1 MSLRKEHV
9 VLLGS
14 VAVLGLLGW
23 SATKERVVPRGA
35 GSKNNASVEFEH
47 YPAPDAQ
54 FALGAPRKLAELDR
68 DLFSQPR
75 DTHPLPPLVTLEPP
89 LPTLSALRPL
99 TSYTV
104 SPPFFGRLL
113 RADPTPVSPA
123 VPKLFNTG
131 AEGETSEDDVAEA
144 SEPSAKDL
152 LNQSKPTG
160 ELETPEQ
167 HAAKLESWK
176 KLYDWIRV
184 TEGEPLFGQIRNPD
198 RYGLKGRAGEAVSFV
213 EVLPQTGVER
223 FPGQKPVTY
232 MRDRVLEF
240 AFADTASNRIQLRRR
255 EFVAPIG
262 PSRYQDL
269 LAFADEC
276 VAARLDAR
284 EALSVAADMYELA
297 SQTEPADPTPQI
309 GLARCYEA
317 GFELEKAFDVYT
329 RLLAAGGVHP
339 EVRVGLAQ
347 LEAKLRLF
355 DRAEAHFKEAFA
367 QARTQWNVLWPYG
380 RFAFHRGHYDDA
392 LANLNGAFAD
402 DNNPTKLADARTRAA
417 IRTDLGAALTALARI
432 DDAQDKFD
440 KALQADPS
448 DPRPLA
454 GKLSSAYYS
463 KKAPAA
469 ASAGAAGN
477 DAGFE
482 MLMARAMLDCQAKNW
497 VPARDQLIS
506 AASADALRA
515 PRAWAGLSWLA
526 EITGYP
532 ENAGR
537 FIEQAAE
544 GDPSDPWI
552 RYQHG
557 RMLAA
562 RDDVQGAHDEFV
574 AALDLQLDFVDAI
587 IALGALAHR
596 TGAYEDAERYLERA
610 LFLDNTRAEIH
621 ALRGWNF
628 VELNDLASARDAFD
642 AALQNDKM
650 QPLARAGQAWTTY
663 LAGDSEKAISL
674 FAELNDVRRSL
685 PENDPYRVYAQA
697 QMDRIK
703 DHESKVIWN
712 DRFERRAL
720 MNNWGVDEATGPTV
734 TLVDGAVHIAG
745 NFNTNGAARLH
756 KPYPATDFVSAEM
769 DVTITSKC
777 NARVSVYLSK
787 EKRTGGQ
794 NQIVGKIAVAR
805 RRDGGLVVLAMDV
818 ATAEENWEDVAE
830 VGGKPWWP
838 LDQPV
843 RLRIERLGEGSDST
857 VRLSVDGITVREG
870 IRMQRMSSSNSE
882 LNIGVAVE
890 GQTGLPA
897 DVVVDNVDVVYRIP
911 K

>member
-23 SATKERVVPRGA
+23 SVSKAPVVPRGS
-35 GSKNNASVEFEH
+35 GSKGGAPVDFEH
-47 YPAPDAQ
+47 YPAPDPKL
-54 FALGAPRKLAELDR
+54 ALGAPRKIDELDR

-75 DTHPLPPLVTLEPP
+75 DTHPLPPLATVEPP
-89 LPTLSALRPL
+89 LPTLSALRPM

-104 SPPFFGRLL
+104 AAPFFGRLL
-113 RADPTPVSPA
+113 RADPTPVSPP

-131 AEGETSEDDVAEA
+131 ADDDTSDDA
-144 SEPSAKDL
+144 EPSTPDL
-152 LNQSKPTG
+152 QKQATAAS

-176 KLYDWIRV
+176 KLYDWIRI

-198 RYGLKGRAGEAVSFV
+198 RYGLKGRANEPVSFV
-213 EVLPQTGVER
+213 EVLPQTGAER
-223 FPGQKPVTY
+223 FPGQKPVSY
-232 MRDRVLEF
+232 ARDRVLEF

-255 EFVAPIG
+255 EFVPPIG
-262 PSRYQDL
+262 ASRYADL

-284 EALSVAADMYELA
+284 EALSVAADMYQLA
-297 SQTEPADPTPQI
+297 AKTEPDDPTPQL

-329 RLLAAGGVHP
+329 GLVAAKGVHP

-355 DRAEAHFKEAFA
+355 GRAEKHFQEAFA
-367 QARTQWNVLWPYG
+367 QGRTSWSVLWPYG
-380 RFAFHRGHYDDA
+380 RFQLEHGQYDEA
-392 LANLNGAFAD
+392 LALLGEAYRNEPGEPAQ
-402 DNNPTKLADARTRAA
+402 ARTRAA
-417 IRTDLGAALTALARI
+417 IRTDLGAASIALAKI

-454 GKLSSAYYS
+454 GKLSGAYYA
-463 KKAPAA
+463 KKPPPAA
-469 ASAGAAGN
+469 NAAAYGN

-482 MLMARAMLDCQAKNW
+482 LMMARALLECQAKNW
-497 VPARDQLIS
+497 VPARDELLS
-506 AASADALRA
+506 AATSDALRA

-587 IALGALAHR
+587 IALGALAHKA
-596 TGAYEDAERYLERA
+596 GAYDDAERYLERA
-610 LFLDNTRAEIH
+610 LFIDNTRAEIH

-628 VELNDLASARDAFD
+628 VELNDLASARDSFD
-642 AALQNDKM
+642 AALKVDPM

-663 LAGDSEKAISL
+663 LAGDSEKAIAL
-674 FAELNDVRRSL
+674 LAELNDVRRSL
-685 PENDPYRVYAQA
+685 PETDPYRVFAQA
-697 QMDRIK
+697 QMARIG
-703 DHESKVIWN
+703 DHETKVIWS
-712 DRFERRAL
+712 DRFERNKLGNGWAT
-720 MNNWGVDEATGPTV
+720 DEASGPTV
-734 TLVDGAVHIAG
+734 TVVDGAVHIAG

-756 KPYPATDFVSAEM
+756 RPYSATDFVSVEM
-769 DVTITSKC
+769 DVTISSRC
-777 NARVSVYLSK
+777 NAKVSVYLSK
-787 EKRTGGQ
+787 EKRVGGQ
-794 NQIVGKIAVAR
+794 NQVLGKIGVAR
-805 RRDGGLVVLAMDV
+805 RRDGGLVMLAMDV
-818 ATAEENWEDVAE
+818 ATAEENWQDVAE
-830 VGGKPWWP
+830 VGGKAWWP
-838 LDQPV
+838 VDQPV
-843 RLRIERLGEGSDST
+843 RLRIERMGEGSEST
-857 VRLSVDGITVREG
+857 ARLSVDGIMVRDG
-870 IRMQRMSSSNSE
+870 IRLQRMSSSNSD
-882 LNIGVAVE
+882 LNVGVAVE
-890 GQTGLPA
+890 GSTGLPA
-897 DVVVDNVDVVYRIP
+897 EVVVDNVDVVYRIP